1 MNFATGFVEIE
12 GKMTKQVGSNSSR
25 LYVPEPPFRPG
36 DTPDYSHIAVP
47 VAHTPPRPD
56 PLCPAHETTPHAT
69 ALIRV
74 LRFSGEAKGDWVPSI
89 PAETLRGAL
98 RDIALTRA
106 MDERMFNMQ
115 RQGKMSFYMKSTGEE
130 AVSVGHALALQDT
143 DMIFPTYRQQGILIH
158 RGASMKE
165 MMCQCLSNSGDP
177 LDGKS
182 IPVLY
187 SFKKHGFFSI
197 SGNLGTQLIQGVG
210 WAMASAYKNSD
221 EIASVFTGEGATAEG
236 DFHYALNFSS
246 TYRAPCIINVVNNQW
261 AISSFQGIA
270 AGEGETFAA
279 RGTGYGLA
287 TLRVD
292 GNDVLAVY
300 AATKWAAERARRGGG
315 ATLIEHFTYRKS
327 GHSTSDDPSKYRPEN
342 EPDVWPFGDPLDRLK
357 THLIHIGEW
366 DETRHEELLAACKQ
380 EVRETYKSAEAM
392 GSLSGDSKVNDFT
405 MFEQVYERPLPH
417 LDEQKRM
424 FAAERD

>member
-1 MNFATGFVEIE
+1 MA
-12 GKMTKQVGSNSSR
+12 KKPGSNSSR

-36 DTPDYSHIAVP
+36 DTPDYSHISVP
-47 VAHTPPRPD
+47 AAHSPARPD
-56 PLCPAHETTPHAT
+56 PLCEANETRDHAT
-69 ALIRV
+69 SLIRV
-74 LRFSGEAKGDWVPSI
+74 LRFNGEAQGDWRPEIS
-89 PAETLRGAL
+89 AEKLRGAL

-106 MDERMFNMQ
+106 MDERMFTMQ
-115 RQGKMSFYMKSTGEE
+115 RQGKMSFYMKSRGEE
-130 AVSVGHALALQDT
+130 AVSVGHALALNDT
-143 DMIFPTYRQQGILIH
+143 DMIFPTYRQQGILIS

-210 WAMASAYKNSD
+210 WAMASAYKDSD

-236 DFHYALNFSS
+236 DFHYALNFAS

-292 GNDVLAVY
+292 GNDILAVY

-315 ATLIEHFTYRKS
+315 ATLIEHFTYRKA
-327 GHSTSDDPSKYRPEN
+327 GHSTSDDPSKYRPES
-342 EPDVWPFGDPLDRLK
+342 EPEVWPFGDPLERLK
-357 THLIHIGEW
+357 NHLILIGEW
-366 DETRHEELLAACKQ
+366 DEARHEALLASCKT

-392 GSLSGDSKVNDFT
+392 GSLSGETKVNDYT

-424 FAAERD
+424 FTKELD

>member
-1 MNFATGFVEIE
+1 M
-12 GKMTKQVGSNSSR
+12 M
-25 LYVPEPPFRPG
+25 
-36 DTPDYSHIAVP
+36 
-47 VAHTPPRPD
+47 
-56 PLCPAHETTPHAT
+56 
-69 ALIRV
+69 
-74 LRFSGEAKGDWVPSI
+74 
-89 PAETLRGAL
+89 
-98 RDIALTRA
+98 LTRA

-130 AVSVGHALALQDT
+130 AVSVGHAMALAGS

-158 RGASMKE
+158 RGASIKD
-165 MMCQCLSNSGDP
+165 MMCQCLSNAGDP
-177 LDGKS
+177 LDGKC

-236 DFHYALNFSS
+236 DFHYALNFAS
-246 TYRAPCIINVVNNQW
+246 TYRAPCLINVVNNQW

-292 GNDVLAVY
+292 GNDLLAVY
-300 AATKWAAERARRGGG
+300 AATQWAAERARQGGG

-327 GHSTSDDPSKYRPEN
+327 GHSTSDDPSKYRPES
-342 EPDVWPFGDPLDRLK
+342 EPDVWPFGDPIERLK
-357 THLIHIGEW
+357 THLIHIGAW
-366 DETRHEELLAACKQ
+366 DEARHTALEEQCKKDI
-380 EVRETYKSAEAM
+380 RETYKAAEAM
-392 GSLSGDSKVNDFT
+392 GSLSGKATVNDFT
-405 MFEQVYERPLPH
+405 MFEQVYERAPDH
-417 LDEQKRM
+417 LDAQRKM
-424 FAAERD
+424 FESER

>member
-1 MNFATGFVEIE
+1 MA
-12 GKMTKQVGSNSSR
+12 KQSGSNKSR

-36 DTPDYSHIAVP
+36 DTPDYSHISVP
-47 VAHTPPRPD
+47 VAHSPTRPD
-56 PLCPAHETTPHAT
+56 TLCDADETRPHAT
-69 ALIRV
+69 SLIRV
-74 LRFSGEAKGDWVPSI
+74 LRFNGETQGDWVPKIS
-89 PAETLRGAL
+89 PEMLRKAL
-98 RDIALTRA
+98 RDIAMTRA
-106 MDERMFNMQ
+106 MDERMFTMQ

-143 DMIFPTYRQQGILIH
+143 DMVFPTYRQQGILIN

-236 DFHYALNFSS
+236 DFHYALNFAS

-327 GHSTSDDPSKYRPEN
+327 GHSTSDDPSKYRPES
-342 EPDVWPFGDPLDRLK
+342 EPDVWPFGDPLERLK
-357 THLIHIGEW
+357 MHLILIGEW
-366 DETRHEELLAACKQ
+366 DEDRHTALLDACKST
-380 EVRETYKSAEAM
+380 VRETYKAAEAM
-392 GSLSGDSKVNDFT
+392 GNLSGDTKVNDFT
-405 MFEQVYERPLPH
+405 MFEQVYEHALPH
-417 LDEQKRM
+417 LDEQKRW
-424 FAAERD
+424 FAEERD

>member
-1 MNFATGFVEIE
+1 MA
-12 GKMTKQVGSNSSR
+12 KQSGSNSSR

-36 DTPDYSHIAVP
+36 DTPDYSHISVP
-47 VAHTPPRPD
+47 AGHTPARPD
-56 PLCPAHETTPHAT
+56 PLCDADKTRPHAT
-69 ALIRV
+69 SLIRV
-74 LRFSGEAKGDWVPSI
+74 LRFNGETQGDWVPDLL
-89 PAETLRGAL
+89 AEKLRKAL

-106 MDERMFNMQ
+106 MDERMFTMQ

-130 AVSVGHALALQDT
+130 AVSVGHALALSDS
-143 DMIFPTYRQQGILIH
+143 DMIFPTYRQQGILIS
-158 RGASMKE
+158 RGANMKE

-236 DFHYALNFSS
+236 DFHYALNFAS

-292 GNDVLAVY
+292 GNDILAVY

-327 GHSTSDDPSKYRPEN
+327 GHSTSDDPSKYRPES
-342 EPDVWPFGDPLDRLK
+342 EPDVWPFGDPLERLK
-357 THLIHIGEW
+357 NHLILIGEW
-366 DETRHEELLAACKQ
+366 DEGRHKVLLESCKN

-392 GSLSGDSKVNDFT
+392 GNLSSETHVNDYT

-424 FAAERD
+424 FADELD

>member
-1 MNFATGFVEIE
+1 MA
-12 GKMTKQVGSNSSR
+12 KQSGSNSSR

-36 DTPDYSHIAVP
+36 DTPDYSHISVP
-47 VAHTPPRPD
+47 AGHTPARPD
-56 PLCPAHETTPHAT
+56 PLCDADKTRPHAT
-69 ALIRV
+69 SLIRV
-74 LRFSGEAKGDWVPSI
+74 LRFNGETQGDWMPDLS
-89 PAETLRGAL
+89 AEKLRKAL

-106 MDERMFNMQ
+106 MDERMFTMQ

-130 AVSVGHALALQDT
+130 AVSVGHALALSDS
-143 DMIFPTYRQQGILIH
+143 DMIFPTYRQQGILIS
-158 RGASMKE
+158 RGANMKE

-236 DFHYALNFSS
+236 DFHYALNFAS

-292 GNDVLAVY
+292 GNDILAVY

-327 GHSTSDDPSKYRPEN
+327 GHSTSDDPSKYRPES
-342 EPDVWPFGDPLDRLK
+342 EPDVWPFGDPLERLK
-357 THLIHIGEW
+357 NHLILIGEW
-366 DETRHEELLAACKQ
+366 DEGRHKVLLESCKN

-392 GSLSGDSKVNDFT
+392 GNLSSETHVNDYT

-424 FAAERD
+424 FADELD

>member
-1 MNFATGFVEIE
+1 MA
-12 GKMTKQVGSNSSR
+12 KKPGSNSSR

-36 DTPDYSHIAVP
+36 DTPDYSHISVP
-47 VAHTPPRPD
+47 AAHSPARPD
-56 PLCPAHETTPHAT
+56 PLCEANETRDHAT
-69 ALIRV
+69 SLIRV
-74 LRFSGEAKGDWVPSI
+74 LRFNGEAQGDWRPEIS
-89 PAETLRGAL
+89 AEKLRGAL
-98 RDIALTRA
+98 RYIALTRA
-106 MDERMFNMQ
+106 MDERMFTMQ
-115 RQGKMSFYMKSTGEE
+115 RQGKMSFYMKSRGEE
-130 AVSVGHALALQDT
+130 AVSVGHALALNDT
-143 DMIFPTYRQQGILIH
+143 DMIFPTYRQQGILIS

-210 WAMASAYKNSD
+210 WAMASAYKDSD

-236 DFHYALNFSS
+236 DFHYALNFAS

-292 GNDVLAVY
+292 GNDILAVY

-315 ATLIEHFTYRKS
+315 ATLIEHFTYRKA
-327 GHSTSDDPSKYRPEN
+327 GHSTSDDPSKYRPES
-342 EPDVWPFGDPLDRLK
+342 EPEVWPFGDPLERLK
-357 THLIHIGEW
+357 NHLILIGEW
-366 DETRHEELLAACKQ
+366 DEARHEALLASCKT

-392 GSLSGDSKVNDFT
+392 GSLSGETKVNDYT

-424 FAAERD
+424 FTKELD

>member
-1 MNFATGFVEIE
+1 
-12 GKMTKQVGSNSSR
+12 MTKKSGSNSSR

-36 DTPDYSHIAVP
+36 DTPDYSYISVP
-47 VAHTPPRPD
+47 AAHSPSRPD
-56 PLCPAHETTPHAT
+56 PLCDADETRAHAT
-69 ALIRV
+69 SLIRV
-74 LRFSGEAKGDWVPSI
+74 LRFNGETQGDWVPDIS
-89 PAETLRGAL
+89 AEVLRGAL

-106 MDERMFNMQ
+106 MDERMFTMQ

-130 AVSVGHALALQDT
+130 AVSIGHALALNDT
-143 DMIFPTYRQQGILIH
+143 DMIFPTYRQQGILIN

-165 MMCQCLSNSGDP
+165 MMCQCLSTSGDP

-236 DFHYALNFSS
+236 DFHYALNFAS

-327 GHSTSDDPSKYRPEN
+327 GHSTSDDPTKYRPES
-342 EPDVWPFGDPLDRLK
+342 EPEVWPFGDPLERLK
-357 THLIHIGEW
+357 NHLILIGEW
-366 DETRHEELLAACKQ
+366 DETRHAALLEACKS
-380 EVRETYKSAEAM
+380 EVRDAYKAAEAM
-392 GSLSGDSKVNDFT
+392 GNLSGETKVNDYT

-424 FAAERD
+424 FAKERE